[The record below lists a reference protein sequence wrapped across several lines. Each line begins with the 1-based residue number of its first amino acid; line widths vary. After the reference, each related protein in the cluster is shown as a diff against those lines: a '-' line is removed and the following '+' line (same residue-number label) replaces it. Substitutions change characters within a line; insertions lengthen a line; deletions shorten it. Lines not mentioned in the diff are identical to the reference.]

1 MYGISGIKERDKTG
15 NNLDK
20 KIERLLKE
28 GYLVNLKKGWYVSK
42 PFLDKQSNLKSF
54 TEYLANKLRTPSYLS
69 LEYVLSKYN
78 LIPEEINIWTSVTTK
93 STRFYE
99 NDLGVFSYKSI
110 KDKLFMGYKETEV
123 EGNQIYIANKTKA
136 LFDFLYLK
144 RNLGENLVYE
154 LNEGLRFNWTVFSDK
169 DLQEFS
175 KYVQISNMDKMK
187 QILKEI
193 IKIKNAAG

>member
-1 MYGISGIKERDKTG
+1 MYGISGIKERDKLEQRPIFNKKTAAILIGKTG

-78 LIPEEINIWTSVTTK
+78 LPI
-93 STRFYE
+93 
-99 NDLGVFSYKSI
+99 
-110 KDKLFMGYKETEV
+110 
-123 EGNQIYIANKTKA
+123 
-136 LFDFLYLK
+136 
-144 RNLGENLVYE
+144 
-154 LNEGLRFNWTVFSDK
+154 
-169 DLQEFS
+169 
-175 KYVQISNMDKMK
+175 
-187 QILKEI
+187 
-193 IKIKNAAG
+193 